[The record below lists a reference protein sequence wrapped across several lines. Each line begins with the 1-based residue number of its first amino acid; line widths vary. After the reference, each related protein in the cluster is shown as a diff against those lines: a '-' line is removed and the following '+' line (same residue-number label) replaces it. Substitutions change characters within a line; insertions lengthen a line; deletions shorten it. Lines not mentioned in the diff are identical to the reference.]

1 MTCVSYELV
10 PDQPLNADCQKF
22 SESVGLVLCRP
33 VFMTCGYVHVSS
45 NKVHVEGV

>member
-33 VFMTCGYVHVSS
+33 VFMTRGYVHVKIS
-45 NKVHVEGV
+45 EL